1 MTVRPGFTLIEVI
14 IVLALLGLTAGLA
27 VPALL
32 SVLQPDGRHESV
44 RAAHELLEA
53 GRSLALERGTRV
65 EIVIDSASG
74 RYWVSAYD
82 DSVHA
87 ITSGRIPLT
96 DGARLELPQAR
107 ARFVWDA
114 RGAAAADTL
123 VIVTG
128 ESRTRLTVVP
138 WTGAVV
144 VP

>member
-1 MTVRPGFTLIEVI
+1 MSVRPGFTLIEVI

-44 RAAHELLEA
+44 HAAHELLEA

-65 EIVIDSASG
+65 EIVVDSAGG
-74 RYWVSAYD
+74 RYWVSTNED
-82 DSVHA
+82 PVHA
-87 ITSGRIPLT
+87 IISGSIPLP
-96 DGARLELPQAR
+96 DGARLELSHAR
-107 ARFVWDA
+107 ARFVWDG
-114 RGAAAADTL
+114 RGAATADTL

-128 ESRTRLTVVP
+128 EGRTRLTVVP

-144 VP
+144 IP

>member
-1 MTVRPGFTLIEVI
+1 MSARRGFSLIEVI
-14 IVLALLGLTAGLA
+14 IVLALLGLTTSLA

-32 SVLQPDGRHESV
+32 SVLRPDGRHESV

-65 EIVIDSASG
+65 EIVLDSVTG
-74 RYWVSAYD
+74 RYWMSAHD
-82 DSVHA
+82 DTAQSV
-87 ITSGRIPLT
+87 TSGSIPLAN
-96 DGARLELPQAR
+96 GARLELSRAR

-114 RGAAAADTL
+114 RGAATADTL
-123 VIVTG
+123 VIVTDEG
-128 ESRTRLTVVP
+128 RARLMVVP